1 MKLGC
6 EWWHFTPTR
15 TWYYNGK
22 FTKMT
27 YGLSASLMN
36 LQHIFTRQKRKRNT
50 GTRNV
55 CQNLSQ
61 MTCMCQLYHPHAWYW
76 YAKNHSKATMSV
88 LRTMIFNSRN
98 CKYMWEL
105 GRLRFLNLTS
115 SSWQCRCR
123 GPTCVITIVHSHN
136 QTGSPWTCSFP
147 AHPIHKQNETKIS
160 ELNRIVWSWKLIQ
173 EQSPQSARLHAL
185 EPANKLKF
193 I

>member
-22 FTKMT
+22 FTKTT

-61 MTCMCQLYHPHAWYW
+61 MTCMCQLYTHTHGIGTPKTTARQQCLY
-76 YAKNHSKATMSV
+76 YAQWSLIPEIANICESQVVFVSWIWH
-88 LRTMIFNSRN
+88 LR
-98 CKYMWEL
+98 
-105 GRLRFLNLTS
+105 
-115 SSWQCRCR
+115 SWQCRCR

-147 AHPIHKQNETKIS
+147 AHPINKQNETKIS

>member
-1 MKLGC
+1 MTTFYTHSHLILQWQIH
-6 EWWHFTPTR
+6 EDDIRFISITNELTAHIYT
-15 TWYYNGK
+15 
-22 FTKMT
+22 TKKKKKHG
-27 YGLSASLMN
+27 YKKCLSESLTDDM
-36 LQHIFTRQKRKRNT
+36 HVPI
-50 GTRNV
+50 V
-55 CQNLSQ
+55 
-61 MTCMCQLYHPHAWYW
+61 HPHAWYW